1 MAVPFTLYIDGV
13 DSGADLLDLPAPSA
27 TTTPYVDISTLSLTQ
42 AADGGG
48 SSMSFDIVQRDTPT
62 SGGAYLPWWRSGGVN
77 DNARVRFYD
86 TRNSAS
92 VPLFMGYVTSIDA
105 RLMANGLGTVATVSV
120 ADPTGWLDKTIVR
133 SGRSGTTYNRVSGD
147 YGFGSSTTTDQTY
160 INGLLG
166 KVQTQRSDA
175 ASLQILDTS
184 IISGSNRAVYVGSAV
199 ALGEKQSFKVGTLRS
214 ALDQVAAAASGES
227 GNAYRY
233 YIDTVGR
240 LHYEPVTAAPTVA
253 TAPIEIV
260 TDPTEVR
267 TGSVAA
273 STRVLARDLRVSL
286 DHDRI
291 VKGIYVACS
300 SSWDD
305 YDRRWTKSGGTSLR
319 STDPYFR
326 TYTGTYPQ
334 TGAAK
339 TARSGAISHEVIDAS
354 QINTLSRLDAI
365 GRLARATF
373 NTRSAPV
380 RSVTFSIAGNDQTQ
394 TSSPDWSHGYLQG
407 WCDNGTTRVL
417 TTAWQAGQY
426 VKLNAPALGLASA
439 ILRIVRISW
448 RFETGSYNARLEV
461 ECEQRRGGSNSLR
474 YLLGSE

>member
-1 MAVPFTLYIDGV
+1 MALPFSLVIAGV
-13 DSGADLLDLPAPSA
+13 DSGANLLDMPTPAQ
-27 TTTPYVDISTLSLTQ
+27 TTTPYVDLSTLSLTQ

-48 SSMSFDIVQRDTPT
+48 SSMSFDVIQRDTPI
-62 SGGAYLPWWRSGGVN
+62 SGGVYQPWWRSGGVN
-77 DNARVRFYD
+77 DNARVQFFD
-86 TRNSAS
+86 TRYHATTP
-92 VPLFMGYVTSIDA
+92 VFMGYITSIDA
-105 RLMANGLGTVATVSV
+105 RLMANGLGTVASVSV

-133 SGRSGTTYNRVSGD
+133 SGRSGTNYDRVSGD
-147 YGFGSSTTTDQTY
+147 FGFGDSTTTDQTY
-160 INGLLG
+160 INRLLA
-166 KVQTQRSDA
+166 KVATQQSDA
-175 ASLQILDTS
+175 TTLQLIDTS
-184 IISGSNRAVYVGSAV
+184 VISGSNRAIYSGAGI

-214 ALDQVAAAASGES
+214 ALDQIAAAASGES

-240 LHYEPVTAAPTVA
+240 LHYEPVSAAPSVA

-260 TDPTEVR
+260 IDPTEVR

-273 STRVLARDLRVSL
+273 STRILARDLRVSL

-300 SSWDD
+300 SSWDQ
-305 YDRRWTKSGGTSLR
+305 YDRRWSKSGGTSLR

-339 TARSGAISHEVIDAS
+339 TARSGAIAHEVIDAS
-354 QINTLSRLDAI
+354 QINSLSRLDAI
-365 GRLARATF
+365 GRLSRATF

-380 RSVTFSIAGNDQTQ
+380 RSVTFSIAGSSQTQ
-394 TSSPDWSHGYLQG
+394 TSSPDWSYGYLQG

-426 VKLNAPALGLASA
+426 VKLNAPALGLSAA
-439 ILRIVRISW
+439 ILRIVRVSW
-448 RFETGSYNARLEV
+448 RFEAGSYAARLEI
-461 ECEQRRGGSNSLR
+461 ECEQRRGSSKNLR

>member
-1 MAVPFTLYIDGV
+1 MAVPFSLIIAGV
-13 DSGADLLDLPAPSA
+13 DGGADLLDLPSA
-27 TTTPYVDISTLSLTQ
+27 SSTTTPYVDLSSLTLTQ

-48 SSMSFDIVQRDTPT
+48 SSMSFDVIQRDTPI
-62 SGGAYLPWWRSGGVN
+62 SVGVYQPWWRSGGVN
-77 DNARVRFYD
+77 DNARVQFFDSRYHA
-86 TRNSAS
+86 TT
-92 VPLFMGYVTSIDA
+92 PIFMGYITSIEA

-120 ADPTGWLDKTIVR
+120 ADPTGWLDKTVVR
-133 SGRSGTTYNRVSGD
+133 SGRSGTNYSRVAGD
-147 YGFGSSTTTDQTY
+147 YGFGDSTTTDQTY
-160 INGLLG
+160 INGLLA
-166 KVQTQRSDA
+166 KVATQRSDA
-175 ASLQILDTS
+175 ASLQILNTA
-184 IISGSNRAVYVGSAV
+184 IISGTTRAIYSGTAV

-253 TAPIEIV
+253 TAPIEIT
-260 TDPTEVR
+260 TDTSEVR

-273 STRVLARDLRVSL
+273 STRILARDLRVSL

-305 YDRRWTKSGGTSLR
+305 FDRRWSKSGGTSLR

-339 TARSGAISHEVIDAS
+339 TARSGAIAHEVIDAS

-365 GRLARATF
+365 GRLSRATF

-380 RSVTFSIAGNDQTQ
+380 RSVTFTVAGNSQTQ

-426 VKLNAPALGLASA
+426 CKINAPALGLSAA
-439 ILRIVRISW
+439 ILRIVRVVW
-448 RFETGSYNARLEV
+448 RFEAGSYNARLEI
-461 ECEQRRGGSNSLR
+461 ECEQRRGGSKSRR

>member
-1 MAVPFTLYIDGV
+1 MALPFSLVIAGV
-13 DSGADLLDLPAPSA
+13 DSDANLLDMPTPAQ
-27 TTTPYVDISTLSLTQ
+27 TTTPYVDLSTLTLTQ

-48 SSMSFDIVQRDTPT
+48 SSMSFDVIQRDTPT
-62 SGGAYLPWWRSGGVN
+62 SAGVYLPWWRSGGVN
-77 DNARVRFYD
+77 DNARVQFYD
-86 TRNSAS
+86 TRYHATTP
-92 VPLFMGYVTSIDA
+92 VFMGYITSIEA
-105 RLMANGLGTVATVSV
+105 RLMANGLGTVASVSV

-133 SGRSGTTYNRVSGD
+133 SGRSGTNYKRVAGD
-147 YGFGSSTTTDQTY
+147 YGFGDGTTTDQTY

-166 KVQTQRSDA
+166 KVQTQLSDA
-175 ASLQILDTS
+175 ASLQILNPS
-184 IISGSNRAVYVGSAV
+184 LISGSTRAIYSGAAV
-199 ALGEKQSFKVGTLRS
+199 PLGEKQSFKVGTLRS
-214 ALDQVAAAASGES
+214 ALDQIAAAASGES

-240 LHYEPVTAAPTVA
+240 LHYEPVTAAPSVA

-260 TDPTEVR
+260 TDPADVR
-267 TGSVAA
+267 TGSVSA
-273 STRVLARDLRVSL
+273 STRILARDLRVSL

-305 YDRRWTKSGGTSLR
+305 YDRRWSKSGGTSLR

-339 TARSGAISHEVIDAS
+339 SSRSGAIAHEVIDAS

-365 GRLARATF
+365 GRLSRATF

-380 RSVTFSIAGNDQTQ
+380 RSVTFGIAGSSQTQ
-394 TSSPDWSHGYLQG
+394 TSSPDWSYGYLQG

-426 VKLNAPALGLASA
+426 CKINAPALGLSSA
-439 ILRIVRISW
+439 ILRIVRIVW
-448 RFETGSYNARLEV
+448 RFEAGSYAAKLEI

>member
-1 MAVPFTLYIDGV
+1 MAVPFSLIIAGV
-13 DSGADLLDLPAPSA
+13 DGGADLLDLPPPSA
-27 TTTPYVDISTLSLTQ
+27 TTTPYVDLSSLTLTQ

-48 SSMSFDIVQRDTPT
+48 SSMSFDVIQRDTPI
-62 SGGAYLPWWRSGGVN
+62 SVGVYQPWWRSGGVN
-77 DNARVRFYD
+77 DNARVQFFDSRYHA
-86 TRNSAS
+86 TT
-92 VPLFMGYVTSIDA
+92 PIFMGYITSIEA

-133 SGRSGTTYNRVSGD
+133 SGRSGTNYRRVAGD
-147 YGFGSSTTTDQTY
+147 YGFGTGATTDQTY
-160 INGLLG
+160 INGLLA
-166 KVQTQRSDA
+166 KVATQRSDA
-175 ASLQILDTS
+175 SSLQILNTS
-184 IISGSNRAVYVGSAV
+184 IISGSTRAIYSGSAV
-199 ALGEKQSFKVGTLRS
+199 PLGEKQSFKVGTLRS
-214 ALDQVAAAASGES
+214 ALDQIAAAASGES

-253 TAPIEIV
+253 TAPIEIT
-260 TDPTEVR
+260 TDTSEVR
-267 TGSVAA
+267 TGSVSE
-273 STRVLARDLRVSL
+273 STRILARDLRVSL

-305 YDRRWTKSGGTSLR
+305 YDRRWSKSGGTSLR

-339 TARSGAISHEVIDAS
+339 TARSGAIAHEVIDAS

-380 RSVTFSIAGNDQTQ
+380 RSVTFTVAGNSQTQ

-426 VKLNAPALGLASA
+426 CKINAPALGLSAA
-439 ILRIVRISW
+439 ILRIVRVVW
-448 RFETGSYNARLEV
+448 RFEAGSYNARLEI